1 MGNSILSNSNNK
13 IIIQSEIC
21 ANSPVKTKKI
31 LNQFK
36 NNKKYFKSIVKFGS
50 KNKQEMVINPKLSMN
65 NLNEDTL
72 KSIIRNAL
80 KNVPDNF
87 QESSL

>member
-1 MGNSILSNSNNK
+1 
-13 IIIQSEIC
+13 
-21 ANSPVKTKKI
+21 
-31 LNQFK
+31 
-36 NNKKYFKSIVKFGS
+36 
-50 KNKQEMVINPKLSMN
+50 MVINPKLSMN

-87 QESSL
+87 